1 MSCFLSM
8 PVVAAPVS
16 IDDGRMEATVRWVL
30 TEEGPKLAAR
40 DGCHVMSMQDEPE
53 VSQICDGT
61 ERG

>member
-1 MSCFLSM
+1 MM
-8 PVVAAPVS
+8 EDVANRHRPS
-16 IDDGRMEATVRWVL
+16 TRMEATVRWVL